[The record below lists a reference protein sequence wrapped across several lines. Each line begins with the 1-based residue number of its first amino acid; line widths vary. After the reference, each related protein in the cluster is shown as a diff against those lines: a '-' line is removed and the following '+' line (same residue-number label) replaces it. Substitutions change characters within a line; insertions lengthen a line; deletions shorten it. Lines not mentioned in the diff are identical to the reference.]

1 MPRPHPA
8 RACALAIAV
17 AALGTS
23 CGGDDETAAP
33 TPTTTTI
40 ITTTTT
46 SGTVPASGT
55 STTEAIRTIEVAFA
69 DGKVIGGVR
78 RESVDLGQKV
88 RIRVTSDVA
97 DELHVHTYDAIAAV
111 TPGQPGEVEFTASIP
126 GRHEVELEDAGR
138 QVLVIEVR

>member
-1 MPRPHPA
+1 MLRSHAA

-17 AALGTS
+17 AALGTA
-23 CGGDDETAAP
+23 CGGDDEPDAAP
-33 TPTTTTI
+33 AAS
-40 ITTTTT
+40 TTTTT
-46 SGTVPASGT
+46 TTAGTVPASGT
-55 STTEAIRTIEVAFA
+55 STTEAIRTIEVGFA
-69 DGKVIGGVR
+69 GGQVTGGVR